1 MILSYKITVDVKT
14 TSKFCLG
21 RPPFLFVNRSGDKT
35 LTTEHLIRF
44 LKKKGSRTLT
54 LYRGHSSFD
63 YFFYRLLLGDHRAS
77 SILRKKFANWLEEN
91 LIETSIAR
99 DVEQDWLRTI
109 ISLLRNKNT
118 NIESILSEISSKLTT
133 SVMFTSLTDKTSFTW
148 AQQKENSEVL
158 ELRLDLEKI
167 PDWYIEQI
175 IYGADLEVEVAFPF
189 ATEGQR
195 DALRGSLK
203 IQRVLNSFLN
213 NF

>member
-1 MILSYKITVDVKT
+1 
-14 TSKFCLG
+14 
-21 RPPFLFVNRSGDKT
+21 
-35 LTTEHLIRF
+35 
-44 LKKKGSRTLT
+44 
-54 LYRGHSSFD
+54 
-63 YFFYRLLLGDHRAS
+63 
-77 SILRKKFANWLEEN
+77 
-91 LIETSIAR
+91 
-99 DVEQDWLRTI
+99 
-109 ISLLRNKNT
+109 
-118 NIESILSEISSKLTT
+118 
-133 SVMFTSLTDKTSFTW
+133 MFTSLTDKTSFTW